1 MWLLMLIII
10 ASFVLTEVM
19 LMIVYAAMCI
29 KENREQERIENE
41 SAKTKR
47 NRSKGR
53 RNKD

>member
-19 LMIVYAAMCI
+19 LMIVYAVMCI